1 MIMSSL
7 SSDTVVR
14 VCKLAATVNGV
25 IIAMIAASE
34 RANEQAA
41 H

>member
-25 IIAMIAASE
+25 IIIVMIVAGE
-34 RANEQAA
+34 RAAR
-41 H
+41 

>member
-25 IIAMIAASE
+25 IIIIIVMIVAGE
-34 RANEQAA
+34 RAAR
-41 H
+41 